1 MAEFKAVIMS
11 IIVTEILIVVALFVA
26 NGVFSMSEMALV
38 SARKSRLRQIAVDG
52 DPGAEA
58 ALRLVESPNRFLP
71 TVQIGITLIGLL
83 AGAFSGATL
92 AAELAAAIKPLPRLA
107 SYADALSVGAVV
119 VVLTFLSV
127 IIGELAPKRI
137 ALAAPETIACRLA
150 RPVEVLGLLA
160 QPVVHLFS
168 IATDLLLRVLRIKTG
183 HVTSVSDD
191 EVKML
196 LLEGCETGV
205 FHQDEPRMV
214 ESILAFDHRPIREIM
229 TPYAKLVFLD
239 IEGPPETL
247 WHKIV
252 AYGHSTYPVLDE
264 NRNQI
269 LGLITVKTAYA
280 KLAAGVPLRVRDLLT
295 RALFVQPD
303 EPVLAVLN
311 RFKRSGMHVAVV
323 REINGQSVGLVTL
336 VDILEAIVGDIP
348 SLKDR
353 LRPELFQRPDGSWL
367 VDGQYDLG
375 KFARRL
381 GVIIPPPADDDH
393 PTLAAF
399 VSDQLCDHPCEGDS
413 FAAAGLHFEVID
425 MDRTSVDKI
434 LVHHPQVDS
443 GIHSGKSIKP

>member
-1 MAEFKAVIMS
+1 MS

-38 SARKSRLRQIAVDG
+38 SSRKSRLKQLAEAG
-52 DPGAEA
+52 DPGAAA

-92 AAELAAAIKPLPRLA
+92 AAELAAALKSLPGLA
-107 SYADALSVGAVV
+107 HYAEALSVGVV
-119 VVLTFLSV
+119 VVALTFLSV

-150 RPVEVLGLLA
+150 RPVEWLGRLV

-168 IATDLLLRVLRIKTG
+168 TATELVLRLLRIKPG
-183 HVTSVSDD
+183 ELASVSDD
-191 EVKML
+191 EVRML

-229 TPYAKLVFLD
+229 TPFAKLVFVSLHD
-239 IEGPPETL
+239 TPETL

-252 AYGHSTYPVLDE
+252 ASGHSTYPVFGESRDH
-264 NRNQI
+264 I
-269 LGLITVKTAYA
+269 VGLITVKSAYA
-280 KLAAGVPLRVRDLLT
+280 SLAAGVPVRVRDLIT
-295 RALFVQPD
+295 RPLFVSPD
-303 EPVLAVLN
+303 EPVLTVLN
-311 RFKRSGMHVAVV
+311 RFKHSGMHVAVV
-323 REINGQSVGLVTL
+323 RTAGGRALGIVTL

-348 SLKDR
+348 SLEDR
-353 LRPELFQRPDGSWL
+353 LRPEVLKRADGSWL
-367 VDGQYDLG
+367 ADGQYDLG
-375 KFARRL
+375 KLATL
-381 GVIIPPPADDDH
+381 LDVTIQPPAADSGA
-393 PTLAAF
+393 TLASF
-399 VSDQLCDHPCEGDS
+399 VGDHLHGHPREGDC
-413 FAAAGLHFEVID
+413 FTTAGLRFEVID

-434 LVHHPQVDS
+434 LICREPANCEPPLEET
-443 GIHSGKSIKP
+443 IKP